1 MALALMILALPVTA
15 MAAEFTLIRLE
26 ATDVELDETTFSH
39 TGQEIRPNVTVR
51 VKDQLLTLDKD
62 YTLTYA
68 DNIEVGTGKAIVTGI
83 ATASET
89 VGYTGTV
96 EIPFEIIPAQAA
108 AVTLTDTHVTIEDTK
123 FTYTGSYIE
132 PKITVTVDGQELVRD
147 THYTLRYHN
156 NIGVGT
162 ATASVTGIESAG
174 YTGQVNVHFTIEKD
188 AQMPEFQL
196 ITLQGTDVTLE
207 GTQFTHTGKA
217 IEPKVTV
224 TVRDKVLTRGQDYA
238 LTYENNINV
247 GTGYAVVRGIATASE
262 TVGYTG
268 EVKIPFTIVKAQE
281 ETQPTEPTQ
290 PEQTEPETVT
300 YKITKGNNATW
311 YTGST
316 KTLSFTANG
325 WLQDFAGILIDGKEI
340 SSKDFTT
347 KGDTTVTLTNAFL
360 QKLSAGKH
368 TITVL
373 FEDGEAEGA
382 FRISG
387 ELDTSNPETGDSFP
401 MGLWLSVMGL
411 SLAGVAGL
419 IVFRKKIF

>member
-15 MAAEFTLIRLE
+15 MAADFTLIRLE

-68 DNIEVGTGKAIVTGI
+68 DNIQVGTGKAIVTGI

-132 PKITVTVDGQELVRD
+132 PKITVTVDGKELVRD
-147 THYTLRYHN
+147 QHYTLRYHN

-162 ATASVTGIESAG
+162 ATASVTGMESAG

-281 ETQPTEPTQ
+281 ETQPTEPET
-290 PEQTEPETVT
+290 TEPETVT

-347 KGDTTVTLTNAFL
+347 KGDTTVTLTNTFL
-360 QKLSAGKH
+360 QKLKTGKH

-387 ELDTSNPETGDSFP
+387 ELDTSNPETGDSFN